1 MSKPTTTTTS
11 KKTPN
16 YYTTLSLS
24 SRKYDP
30 TLTPAEVKA
39 AYKRALLQHH
49 PDKKSTS
56 SPPHSMNNITIDS
69 IALAYKIL
77 SSPSLKAEY
86 DSHLQQNSRS
96 HNNKPNNN
104 NTNPDSEDEDE
115 ESDIIFRTGL
125 ETVDLDDLDF
135 VEDSKADEETWTRSC
150 RCGDDGGFV
159 VSEKELEANA
169 EDGEVIVGCRGCS
182 LWLRVLFGVEG

>member
-1 MSKPTTTTTS
+1 MSKPTTTTS

-56 SPPHSMNNITIDS
+56 SPPQSRNNITIDS

>member
-1 MSKPTTTTTS
+1 MSKPTTTTS

-24 SRKYDP
+24 ARRHDP

-56 SPPHSMNNITIDS
+56 SPPQSRNNITIDS

-86 DSHLQQNSRS
+86 DSHLRQNSRS

-104 NTNPDSEDEDE
+104 NANPDSEDEDE

-125 ETVDLDDLDF
+125 ETVDLDDLEF

>member
-1 MSKPTTTTTS
+1 MSKPTTTTS

-24 SRKYDP
+24 ARRYDP

-49 PDKKSTS
+49 PDKKFTS
-56 SPPHSMNNITIDS
+56 SPPQSRNNITIDS

-96 HNNKPNNN
+96 YNNKPNNN
-104 NTNPDSEDEDE
+104 NANSDFEDEDE
-115 ESDIIFRTGL
+115 ESDIMFRTGL
-125 ETVDLDDLDF
+125 ETVDLDDLEF